1 MSVARKPVEASTKSE
16 AWLEE
21 PGRRLSH
28 KGGQEVVGFY
38 PTLKVRLEQPEISV
52 NKAIKRTLFIRLYNS
67 TECAQRCV
75 AFLHPPQ
82 AMDKSVSCLL
92 LLHICWLLGHV
103 GT

>member
-1 MSVARKPVEASTKSE
+1 MSVARKSVEASTKSE

-21 PGRRLSH
+21 PARRLSH
-28 KGGQEVVGFY
+28 KGGQEVEGFY
-38 PTLKVRLEQPEISV
+38 PSLKVRLEQPEISV

-75 AFLHPPQ
+75 VFLHPPQ
-82 AMDKSVSCLL
+82 AMDKSVSCLPMF
-92 LLHICWLLGHV
+92 IYA